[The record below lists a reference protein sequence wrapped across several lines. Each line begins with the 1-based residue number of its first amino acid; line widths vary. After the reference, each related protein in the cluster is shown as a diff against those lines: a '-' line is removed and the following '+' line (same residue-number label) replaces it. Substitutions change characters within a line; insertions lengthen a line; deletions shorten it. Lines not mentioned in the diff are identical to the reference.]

1 MKKRINNKG
10 FTLVEL
16 LAVLVI
22 LGAIMGMA
30 IPSITSSLE
39 RSKEKQNQSK
49 IKMIESYAELYVNDH
64 KNTIYNN
71 LDSNGSC
78 HIPINILKD
87 NGYLTDDADKS
98 VDGEDIPGSII
109 FNKKENTYTYISTV
123 PDGIASC
130 I

>member
-71 LDSNGSC
+71 LGSNGSC

-87 NGYLTDDADKS
+87 NGYLTDDAAKN

-123 PDGIASC
+123 PGGIASC